1 MNNKILPPKIHVYY
15 VAHRRTYSHVTQPLH
30 RLKPR
35 RLLVPSLFLL
45 TLCIGLGS
53 GAWLGLSSRFS
64 QADREVNDSQNPAVL
79 SAQSTIP
86 LQFDQSELNVVANML
101 PTLIEENHHDPS
113 PEEIKAAQRKT
124 DLKKYLASRKSP
136 LAEDDRALD
145 TLLRTRNMKMIL
157 AISFVESNMCRKQVY
172 NNCSGIGGSN
182 IRKYKS
188 FSQWIADFD
197 NLLERRYK
205 GLAVEQFIG
214 YYVQPGSQ
222 NWVDG
227 VYQVLD
233 DLKDRHI
240 E

>member
-1 MNNKILPPKIHVYY
+1 M
-15 VAHRRTYSHVTQPLH
+15 S
-30 RLKPR
+30 
-35 RLLVPSLFLL
+35 SMFLA
-45 TLCIGLGS
+45 TLIIGLGT
-53 GAWLGLSSRFS
+53 GAWFGLNNRFS
-64 QADREVNDSQNPAVL
+64 QADRDVADDQNPAVL

-86 LQFDQSELNVVANML
+86 LEFDQSELNVVANML
-101 PTLIEENHHDPS
+101 PLLIEENHHEPT
-113 PEEIKAAQRKT
+113 PEELAAAQRKK
-124 DLKKYLASRKSP
+124 DLQKYLASRKSP
-136 LAEDDRALD
+136 LAEDDHALD

-172 NNCSGIGGSN
+172 YNCSGIGGSN
-182 IRKYKS
+182 IRKYS
-188 FSQWIADFD
+188 GFSQWIADFD

-227 VYQVLD
+227 VYQILG